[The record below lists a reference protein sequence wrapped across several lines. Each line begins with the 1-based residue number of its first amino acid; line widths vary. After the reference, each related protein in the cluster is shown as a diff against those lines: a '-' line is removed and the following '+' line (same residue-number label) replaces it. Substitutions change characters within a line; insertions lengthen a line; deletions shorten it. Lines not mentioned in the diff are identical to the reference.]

1 MLSLATLAT
10 EFIHQSRLSSKTVLS
25 YHSTLMPL
33 VEELGRTPVEL
44 INRQMIEEYLD
55 NLTHLAYTTQNRH
68 LSIITALMN
77 FAVERD
83 YLPVNPL
90 GRIRPR
96 KPDAAKGEHGTDQII
111 RYLTSN
117 QLTALYQAIIP
128 DVRLHSVI
136 LLLHQT
142 GARVGELLALD
153 LEEMDLEQRK
163 FQVIGKGNKR
173 RWCFYGGEASLALD
187 KYLKYYRHPQINAL
201 FTAKK
206 PFSNTISRL
215 SYSRLYEN
223 FQDAIKSYPL
233 LKGVRLH
240 DLRHTYA
247 TERVQLI
254 SLEELRALMGHDNI
268 QTTLHYQKVTS
279 QKAEEAAQKAL
290 QLLHK

>member
-1 MLSLATLAT
+1 
-10 EFIHQSRLSSKTVLS
+10 
-25 YHSTLMPL
+25 MPL
-33 VEELGRTPVEL
+33 VKELGRTPVEL

-111 RYLTSN
+111 RYLTSS

-128 DVRLHSVI
+128 DVRLHSVV

-153 LEEMDLEQRK
+153 LENVDLEQRK
-163 FQVIGKGNKR
+163 FQVIGNGNKR
-173 RWCFYGGEASLALD
+173 RW
-187 KYLKYYRHPQINAL
+187 
-201 FTAKK
+201 
-206 PFSNTISRL
+206 
-215 SYSRLYEN
+215 
-223 FQDAIKSYPL
+223 
-233 LKGVRLH
+233 
-240 DLRHTYA
+240 
-247 TERVQLI
+247 
-254 SLEELRALMGHDNI
+254 
-268 QTTLHYQKVTS
+268 
-279 QKAEEAAQKAL
+279 
-290 QLLHK
+290 

>member
-10 EFIHQSRLSSKTVLS
+10 EFIYQSRLSSKTVLS

-44 INRQMIEEYLD
+44 INRQMIEEYLN

-96 KPDAAKGEHGTDQII
+96 KPDATKGEHGTDQII
-111 RYLTSN
+111 RYLTST

-128 DVRLHSVI
+128 DVRLHSVV

-163 FQVIGKGNKR
+163 FQVICKGNKR
-173 RWCFYGGEASLALD
+173 RWCFYGEEAFLLLN
-187 KYLKYYRHPQINAL
+187 KYLKYYRHSQINAL

-223 FQDAIKSYPL
+223 FQDAIKPYPL